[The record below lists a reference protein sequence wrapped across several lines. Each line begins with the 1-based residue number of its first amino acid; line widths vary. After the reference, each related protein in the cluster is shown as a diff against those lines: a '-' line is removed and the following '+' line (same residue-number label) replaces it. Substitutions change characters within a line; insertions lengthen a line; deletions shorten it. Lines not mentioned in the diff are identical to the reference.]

1 MPWET
6 VDGKL
11 VRVIKKKNFVEALA
25 LVNRIGQ
32 LAEAA
37 NHHPDICIRWNEVEL
52 TLWTHDTGT
61 ITERDDALAAQIDD
75 LMTD

>member
-1 MPWET
+1 MAWET

-25 LVNRIGQ
+25 LVNRIGEV
-32 LAEAA
+32 AEAA
-37 NHHPDICIRWNEVEL
+37 NHHPDICIHWNEVEL

-61 ITERDDALAAQIDD
+61 ITEKDDALAAQIDEIVGN
-75 LMTD
+75 